1 MSIDLSALLQEQ
13 VGGALSNFA
22 SSQLG
27 ESPSMASKAVALI
40 LPALLVKLS
49 SQTGDASRMTQ
60 LFNLVTGPQVDSSL
74 TQVEPSLIDKGRQW
88 LSLLFGDS
96 AGLTNLLAGRTG
108 MSTDN
113 TGTLMAAA
121 LPMLLGVLRSQ
132 VQSSKLTQPQFVSLL
147 SGQRS
152 LLDRVLGSELA
163 TALGLGAVA
172 TAPAAVEARPAAAP
186 VTPPPA
192 RAVTPAPASGG
203 WMKWLWLALAALAA
217 LLLLKFCG
225 QKPAETAVPAS
236 GASAESVVVVPVE
249 PASMPASEPA
259 VVVPMASEPAMP
271 AASGT
276 AMAPAPDMTASAAAT
291 AAAAASAVASD
302 LAADASAVKYENE
315 VLSFYFATGKTDV
328 DKMAADAVSA
338 DIVALGKEGKTLVV
352 SGYNDPR
359 GNKAKNEELSK
370 NRAKAVKAYLM
381 EQGVPEG
388 KIELRKPVQTDGQ
401 SGSLAEDRRVDVKA
415 E

>member
-40 LPALLVKLS
+40 LPALLGKLS
-49 SQTGDASRMTQ
+49 GQTGDASRMTQ

-236 GASAESVVVVPVE
+236 GASAESIVVVPVE

-276 AMAPAPDMTASAAAT
+276 AMAPAPDMTAS
-291 AAAAASAVASD
+291 AAAASAVASD

>member
-13 VGGALSNFA
+13 VGGALSHFA

-40 LPALLVKLS
+40 LPALLGKLS
-49 SQTGDASRMTQ
+49 SQTGDANRMTQ
-60 LFNLVTGPQVDSSL
+60 LFNLVTGPQVDSGL
-74 TQVEPSLIDKGRQW
+74 AQVEPSLIDKGRQW

-108 MSTDN
+108 MSADH

-132 VQSSKLTQPQFVSLL
+132 VQNGKLTQPQFANLL

-152 LLDRVLGSELA
+152 LLDRVLGSDLA
-163 TALGLGAVA
+163 TALGLGAAVA
-172 TAPAAVEARPAAAP
+172 APAAAEARAGAP

-192 RAVTPAPASGG
+192 RAVTPVPASGG
-203 WMKWLWLALAALAA
+203 WMKWLWLALVALAA

-236 GASAESVVVVPVE
+236 GASAEAVVVAPAQ
-249 PASMPASEPA
+249 PASAPASEPA
-259 VVVPMASEPAMP
+259 VVAPVASEPAMP
-271 AASGT
+271 AAS
-276 AMAPAPDMTASAAAT
+276 AAPAAHASAAAS
-291 AAAAASAVASD
+291 AATSD
-302 LAADASAVKYENE
+302 LAADVSAVQYENQ
-315 VLSFYFATGKTDV
+315 VLSFYFATGKTKV

-338 DIVALGKEGKTLVV
+338 DIVAMGKEGKTLVV

-359 GNKAKNEELSK
+359 GDKAKNAELSK

-388 KIELRKPVQTDGQ
+388 KIELRKPAETDGH
-401 SGSLAEDRRVDVKA
+401 SGSLAQDRRVDVKA

>member
-1 MSIDLSALLQEQ
+1 MSIDLLALLQEK
-13 VGGALSNFA
+13 VGGALNNFA

-27 ESPSMASKAVALI
+27 ESPSMASKAVSQI
-40 LPALLVKLS
+40 LPALLGKLAG
-49 SQTGDASRMTQ
+49 QTGDASRMTQ
-60 LFNLVTGPQVDSSL
+60 LFNLVTGPQVDSTL
-74 TQVEPSLIDKGRQW
+74 VDIEPSLLDKGRQW

-108 MSTDN
+108 LSADK

-132 VQSSKLTQPQFVSLL
+132 VQTGKLTQPQFVSLL
-147 SGQRS
+147 SGQRGV
-152 LLDRVLGSELA
+152 LDRVLGSDLA

-172 TAPAAVEARPAAAP
+172 AAAPVAAEARPAAAP
-186 VTPPPA
+186 VTPPPV
-192 RAVTPAPASGG
+192 RAVTPASASGG

-225 QKPAETAVPAS
+225 QKPVDTTAPAS
-236 GASAESVVVVPVE
+236 AASAESVVVAPAE
-249 PASMPASEPA
+249 PASVPASEPA
-259 VVVPMASEPAMP
+259 VVAPMASEPAMP
-271 AASGT
+271 ATTAASETGAAMT
-276 AMAPAPDMTASAAAT
+276 ADTTASAAAT
-291 AAAAASAVASD
+291 TD

-359 GNKAKNEELSK
+359 GNKAMNEELSK
-370 NRAKAVKAYLM
+370 NRAKAVKAYLV

-388 KIELRKPVQTDGQ
+388 KIELRKPTETDGQ
-401 SGSLAEDRRVDVKA
+401 SGSLAQDRRVDVKA

>member
-40 LPALLVKLS
+40 LPALLGKLS
-49 SQTGDASRMTQ
+49 GQTGDSSRMTQ

-236 GASAESVVVVPVE
+236 GASAESIVVVPVE

-276 AMAPAPDMTASAAAT
+276 AMAPAPDMTAS
-291 AAAAASAVASD
+291 AAAASAVASD

>member
-1 MSIDLSALLQEQ
+1 
-13 VGGALSNFA
+13 
-22 SSQLG
+22 
-27 ESPSMASKAVALI
+27 
-40 LPALLVKLS
+40 
-49 SQTGDASRMTQ
+49 
-60 LFNLVTGPQVDSSL
+60 
-74 TQVEPSLIDKGRQW
+74 
-88 LSLLFGDS
+88 
-96 AGLTNLLAGRTG
+96 
-108 MSTDN
+108 
-113 TGTLMAAA
+113 
-121 LPMLLGVLRSQ
+121 
-132 VQSSKLTQPQFVSLL
+132 
-147 SGQRS
+147 
-152 LLDRVLGSELA
+152 
-163 TALGLGAVA
+163 
-172 TAPAAVEARPAAAP
+172 
-186 VTPPPA
+186 
-192 RAVTPAPASGG
+192 
-203 WMKWLWLALAALAA
+203 
-217 LLLLKFCG
+217 
-225 QKPAETAVPAS
+225 
-236 GASAESVVVVPVE
+236 
-249 PASMPASEPA
+249 MPASEPA